1 MKDKKQVMVFTESA
15 NTFVQSNDFIQAKY
29 KDAISFWEMMIFG
42 KMCTMIDMKDTD
54 FHEYKIY
61 VKDLINFAGLEK
73 NGRLYDTIIEAAT
86 KLRRREIS
94 VPLKDEFGKDW
105 ILDTYLVTGVEKMV
119 NYEGSENVYVALTIH
134 PKLKPFLLQLKR
146 DFTKFDINNY
156 KFLHSGTITR
166 LYQLLKSYHDRGRKN
181 PKFEL
186 TELKD
191 MLGVG
196 NKYDL
201 YANFRIKV
209 LDESAKRFEGTDLR
223 FTYTELKQGKRVVGI
238 QFNISSERNK
248 QTINITPALKKT
260 QNGVGEEVFDEYFP
274 TIKAFGVTEIVFRS
288 LLKKYD
294 RETIERAIRVT
305 TKNQK
310 SGKIKDSAAGFFV
323 EAVRSGYT
331 DATEEKEKRKTEPK
345 IVAPVANL
353 FQHKEVKSEK
363 SEIQKKNFEK
373 EKADAMKLLKQD
385 KGLREEVLTKIK
397 SSMFRDVYDASKSF
411 DENLAKPSFLAAVL
425 NAMKG
430 LDK

>member
-1 MKDKKQVMVFTESA
+1 MKDKKQVMVFSESP

-42 KMCTMIDMKDTD
+42 KMCTMIDMRDTD

-94 VPLKDEFGKDW
+94 VPLKDEHGKDW

-119 NYEGSENVYVALTIH
+119 NYEGTENVYVALTIH

-156 KFLHSGTITR
+156 KLLHSGTITR

-186 TELKD
+186 GELKD

-223 FTYTELKQGKRVVGI
+223 FTYTELKQGKRVIGI
-238 QFNISSERNK
+238 QFSISSERNK
-248 QTINITPALKKT
+248 QTINITPPLKKII
-260 QNGVGEEVFDEYFP
+260 NGVGEEVFDEFFP
-274 TIKAFGVTEIVFRS
+274 SVQNYGVTEIVFRS

-305 TKNQK
+305 DK
-310 SGKIKDSAAGFFV
+310 SYKAGKIKDSAAGFFV

-331 DATEEKEKRKTEPK
+331 DASEEKEKRKSAPK
-345 IVAPVANL
+345 IMQTSTNL
-353 FQHKEVKSEK
+353 FQKAEVVNEK
-363 SEIQKKNFEK
+363 SEIKKQAFEK
-373 EKADAMKLLKQD
+373 ERADALKVLKND
-385 KGLREEVLTKIK
+385 KALREQVLTKIK
-397 SSMFRDVYDASKSF
+397 MSMFRDVYDEAKTF
-411 DENLAKPSFLAAVL
+411 DENLEKPSFFAAVL

-430 LDK
+430 FNK

>member
-1 MKDKKQVMVFTESA
+1 MVFTESA

-73 NGRLYDTIIEAAT
+73 NGRLYDTIIDAAT

-94 VPLKDEFGKDW
+94 VPLKDEQGKDW

-134 PKLKPFLLQLKR
+134 PKMKPFLLQLKR

-166 LYQLLKSYHDRGRKN
+166 LYQLLKSYHDRGRKM
-181 PKFEL
+181 PKFDL

-223 FTYTELKQGKRVVGI
+223 FTYTELKQGKRVVGV

-248 QTINITPALKKT
+248 QTINITPSVKKT
-260 QNGVGEEVFDEYFP
+260 QNGVGEGVFDEIYP
-274 TIKAFGVTEIVFRS
+274 QVQSFGVTETVFRA

-305 TKNQK
+305 DKNQK
-310 SGKIKDSAAGFFV
+310 AGKIKDSAAGFFV

-331 DATEEKEKRKTEPK
+331 DAAEEKGKRKTEPK
-345 IVAPVANL
+345 STTPTAAPL
-353 FQHKEVKSEK
+353 LQQTEVISEK
-363 SEIQKKNFEK
+363 SKIQKEAFEK
-373 EKADAMKLLKQD
+373 ERANALKKLKHDKA
-385 KGLREEVLTKIK
+385 LRAQVLEKIK
-397 SSMFRDVYDASKSF
+397 MSIFRDVHDESKTF
-411 DENLAKPSFLAAVL
+411 EENLLKPSFIAAVL
-425 NAMKG
+425 NVLKN
-430 LDK
+430 LDSL